1 MKKATSG
8 RRHFPDILEWLLLHL
23 TFILSGIF
31 ITLWIINRFNPYMEF
46 LTSRISNRLM
56 IVYFSTAFLSAGFY
70 IVRRAGRLF
79 RRNGLSSPSG
89 AFSADRRKP
98 SGDPEAPNRTKA
110 TREPTLAGRK
120 PGVTDGRKSD
130 R

>member
-79 RRNGLSSPSG
+79 RRNGCPRRPVPSPRTEG
-89 AFSADRRKP
+89 CLPEIRKHRIGQKPPGNRR
-98 SGDPEAPNRTKA
+98 SRDES
-110 TREPTLAGRK
+110 
-120 PGVTDGRKSD
+120 PG
-130 R
+130 